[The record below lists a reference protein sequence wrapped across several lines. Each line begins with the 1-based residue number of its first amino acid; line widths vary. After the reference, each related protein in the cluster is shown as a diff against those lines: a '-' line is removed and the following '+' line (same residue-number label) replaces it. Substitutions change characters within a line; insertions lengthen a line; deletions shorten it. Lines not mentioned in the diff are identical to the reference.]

1 MNQAES
7 IEFARTFLQDIISF
21 FGENIEVTA
30 TQEDDII
37 ELYVESSDS
46 NSILIGRNAETLRS
60 LQYVV
65 STALRNKDAELTRV
79 NVDIAD
85 YKKQREEK
93 LAEKARGWI
102 EAVRETGDSHV
113 ARINAAD
120 RRIVHRVA
128 SEYDDIQTFS
138 EGEGRDRHIIIA
150 QSDHFTI
157 EFNIYMKRSKKV

>member
-1 MNQAES
+1 MMDRQQS
-7 IEFARTFLQDIISF
+7 IDFARTFLQDIISF

-30 TQEDDII
+30 EVEEDII

-60 LQYVV
+60 FQYLV
-65 STALRNKDAELTRV
+65 STALRNKDAEVSRV

-93 LAEKARGWI
+93 VAEKARGWI
-102 EAVRETGDSHV
+102 EEVRATGDSHI
-113 ARINAAD
+113 AHINAAD

-128 SEYDDIQTFS
+128 GEYDDIRTYS
-138 EGEGRDRHIIIA
+138 EGEGRDRRIVIA
-150 QSDHFTI
+150 QAS
-157 EFNIYMKRSKKV
+157 S

>member
-1 MNQAES
+1 MMNKQQS

-21 FGENIEVTA
+21 FGENIDVEADV
-30 TQEDDII
+30 EGDVI

-60 LQYVV
+60 LQYLV
-65 STALRNKDAELTRV
+65 STALRNKDASLTRV

-93 LAEKARGWI
+93 IAEKARGWI
-102 EAVRETGDSHV
+102 EEVRATGNSHI

-128 SEYDDIQTFS
+128 SEYSDISTYS

-150 QSDHFTI
+150 QASA
-157 EFNIYMKRSKKV
+157 